1 MNTRLIITILC
12 AGALAF
18 ACGPRPRSSE
28 PAALASII
36 PTHPFTAVAPKR
48 HAADKPV
55 AEAKIDSRF
64 AVVVAPKEVR
74 LALDVINIG
83 GKHVELDFPNG
94 RAYDFVV
101 LDSVG
106 RTGWHWA
113 DGRIFTQG
121 MPNKQLGAGDALHV
135 NESWTPAGVKPGT
148 YTAVAIL
155 NSSNYPVKRQV
166 QFVVK

>member
-18 ACGPRPRSSE
+18 ACGPRPHSNE

-48 HAADKPV
+48 HDPDKTV

-64 AVVVAPKEVR
+64 AVVVAPSEVR
-74 LALDVINIG
+74 MALDVVNIG

-106 RTGWHWA
+106 RTMWHWS
-113 DGRIFTQG
+113 DGRMFTQG
-121 MPNKQLGAGDALHV
+121 VQNKQLGTGDAMHV
-135 NESWTPAGVKPGT
+135 SESWHHARVAPGT
-148 YTAVAIL
+148 YTAIAVL
-155 NSSNYPVKRQV
+155 NSTNYPVRR
-166 QFVVK
+166 